1 MTESNKMIK
10 DGYLNLE
17 MIFTGELSGLIAKS
31 FFGGRGGGSKR
42 VEIFCRIQNVAGTML
57 NE

>member
-1 MTESNKMIK
+1 MTEPNEVIK

-17 MIFTGELSGLIAKS
+17 MFFTGEISGLIAKS
-31 FFGGRGGGSKR
+31 LFFFCGGSKR